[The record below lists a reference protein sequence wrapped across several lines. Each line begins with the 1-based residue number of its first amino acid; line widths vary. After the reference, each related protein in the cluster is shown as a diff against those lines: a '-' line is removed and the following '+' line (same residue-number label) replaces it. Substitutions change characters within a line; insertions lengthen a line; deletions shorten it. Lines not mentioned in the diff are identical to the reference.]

1 MIIDEQLLSLGA
13 DYKEYQINE
22 MIFSEGETPQYYIQ
36 IAQGKAKLN
45 NYSEKGKEFIHG
57 IVSKNESL
65 VETSIF
71 LEKPY
76 PVNAVAIEDCKVL
89 RLPKSNYKSF
99 LSENPELYEKLVFAL
114 SEKLHY
120 QYMMMHS
127 ISFLSPEK
135 RLTTLMDY
143 LKNNHEDQS
152 LYSLQIPFTR
162 QQLASLTALSV
173 ETVIRVI
180 KNMEKDRILKIQNRK
195 IFY

>member
-36 IAQGKAKLN
+36 IAKGKAKLN
-45 NYSEKGKEFIHG
+45 NYSEKGKEFIHS
-57 IVSKNESL
+57 IVSENESL

-99 LSENPELYEKLVFAL
+99 LRENYELYEKLVLTL

-120 QYMMMHS
+120 QYMMLHS
-127 ISFLSPEK
+127 ISFQSPEK
-135 RLTTLMDY
+135 RLITLMDY
-143 LKNNHEDQS
+143 MKNNHEDQS

-180 KNMEKDRILKIQNRK
+180 KNMEKDKILKIQNRK